1 MINGMWQGQLLDA
14 DEVAVTEE
22 FETKIRKAGANHELR
37 CTDPECK
44 CFICYKHGKKR
55 KPHFAH
61 IGESECAY
69 ARFEKQD
76 TSDKKRVRSALY
88 THFTSLGY
96 DVKREIKLPK
106 GRKYCDLLLN
116 INNQNLVLRIALS
129 TTSATYIEEYTKE
142 CEQSDCKL
150 LWIAIGDPYDEHF
163 EKHHYHAMRYQFNHT
178 KNKNLLIIDYDA
190 TMVSQIKE
198 DNTRYEYKGHLLDY
212 KHSSEDIHNFKIVRP
227 ISELRIV
234 DGELTIDSFSD
245 KYNDWMAWKQDAF
258 SQMKTDIDA
267 EEKRIAEAKKLQ
279 ANQFEGVPKRRVQR
293 QKMKTPRQYNGRN
306 SARFNALSV
315 PNKQIGAT
323 FTKISDYSVGRDDSN
338 FARPNTPLIPHKQRG
353 ATSTKISDYSVGTR
367 ILHSKYGYGQ
377 IVEFNEPRSSK
388 HLISIKYDNGQTIS
402 CNLDM
407 MINAGTISIIP

>member
-69 ARFEKQD
+69 AQFEKQD
-76 TSDKKRVRSALY
+76 TSDKKSVRSALY

-96 DVKREIKLPK
+96 DVKREVRLPN

-116 INNQNLVLRIALS
+116 INDQNIVLRIALS

-150 LWIAIGDPYDEHF
+150 LWIAIGDPYDMHF

-178 KNKNLLIIDYDA
+178 KNKNLLIIDSDA

-198 DNTRYEYKGHLLDY
+198 DNTRYEYKGQALNY
-212 KHSSEDIHNFKIVRP
+212 RYFSEDVHNFQIVRP
-227 ISELRIV
+227 VSELRIV
-234 DGELTIDSFSD
+234 DGELTIDSFCD
-245 KYNDWMAWKQDAF
+245 EYNAWVDRKQAAF
-258 SQMKTDIDA
+258 AKMKAAIDA
-267 EEKRIAEAKKLQ
+267 EEIRRAEAERLQ
-279 ANQFEGVPKRRVQR
+279 AKQFEEARKRRLQMQR
-293 QKMKTPRQYNGRN
+293 MQMPRQYNNRN
-306 SARFNALSV
+306 SARS
-315 PNKQIGAT
+315 
-323 FTKISDYSVGRDDSN
+323 
-338 FARPNTPLIPHKQRG
+338 NTPLIPYKQRG
-353 ATSTKISDYSVGTR
+353 ATSTRLSDYNVGTQV
-367 ILHSKYGYGQ
+367 LHSKYGYGQ
-377 IVEFNEPRSSK
+377 IVEFKINPHSSK
-388 HLISIKYDNGQTIS
+388 HLIRIKYENGQ
-402 CNLDM
+402 
-407 MINAGTISIIP
+407 INSYELEVLIKAGTISII